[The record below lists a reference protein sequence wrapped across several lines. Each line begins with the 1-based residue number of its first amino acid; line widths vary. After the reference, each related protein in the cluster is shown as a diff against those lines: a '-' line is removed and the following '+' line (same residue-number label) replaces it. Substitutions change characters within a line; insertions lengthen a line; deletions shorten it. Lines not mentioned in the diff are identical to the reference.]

1 MEIDK
6 REANSKE
13 IKGTVASLRLDAV
26 LGLGFGISR
35 GKAVNSIKA
44 GDVEVNGEKKINPSI
59 HLKEEDIIVL
69 RERAS
74 IKIISLK
81 GKTRKGRQSI
91 VLKKIGK

>member
-6 REANSKE
+6 CGANSKE

-35 GKAVNSIKA
+35 GKAVNTIKA

-59 HLKEEDIIVL
+59 KLKEKDVIVL
-69 RERAS
+69 RERS
-74 IKIISLK
+74 TIEVTSVE
-81 GKTRKGRQSI
+81 GKTRRGRQSI
-91 VLKKIGK
+91 VLKKIS